1 MLALPSCDRKGN
13 SRNLFVT
20 AQYMKRRTALFELQ
34 PLLFNEST
42 RRSSRQFLSES
53 MVSTMVSTPKQLCPE
68 IVSRV
73 GVTFLSG
80 NPDRALA
87 QEILTKDV
95 FFLSTLN

>member
-53 MVSTMVSTPKQLCPE
+53 MVSTPKQLCPE

-73 GVTFLSG
+73 GVTSLSG
-80 NPDRALA
+80 FRALA